1 MAEELDA
8 NRSRG
13 HFYAHC
19 KQVGERALAMENPV
33 IAHHYDAD
41 GLSSGAIVCRA
52 FRLQQKVYEEIT
64 FRQLDDKSIERLAA
78 SDRNV
83 IVVDFGS
90 GQAQRL
96 LAKIPPQKIVIIDH
110 HVLDTPLSERTALGL
125 AEANCELFGLSGATE
140 VCAASTAYFCFSH
153 LNDWLINELALVGI
167 VGDMQDKD
175 VLSPSNQKV
184 VDEGVSTGHIKV
196 EKDLRAFGRVS
207 RTLVSFISFCTEP
220 YLPGLTGND
229 KACALFVN
237 DLGIPLFEDT
247 KGTTDWQ
254 TTEKDGTGTEQV
266 KRQWLHYY
274 DLDSE
279 SRQKLASALI
289 TYAFSHKV
297 KPHAIKAMVGNVYLF
312 PKEEKNIEIY
322 DAYEFSTVLN
332 ACGRHKAEALGMSVC
347 LHEKGALEQARSLVT
362 LHRTQIRSGLLY
374 ARRHVSDFG
383 AFYFLDGRGNI
394 EDAVVGIVCGSFLTS
409 GVVEPNKPILGFSL
423 DPNGNVKISSR
434 GTDALVAKGLDLN
447 VMLRKATEV
456 IGVGGGHNVAA
467 GATLFA
473 DESGENAKRFL
484 LKAKEIIEKQLS
496 QRQV

>member
-1 MAEELDA
+1 MATVEASGNREE
-8 NRSRG
+8 
-13 HFYAHC
+13 FYSHC
-19 KQVGERALAMENPV
+19 KKVGERALSMNSPV
-33 IAHHYDAD
+33 VAHHYDAD
-41 GLSSGAIVCRA
+41 GLSSSAIVCRA
-52 FRLQQKVYEEIT
+52 FRLLQKPCEEIT
-64 FRQLDDKSIERLAA
+64 FRQLDDNAIERLAA
-78 SDRNV
+78 SGRDV
-83 IVVDFGS
+83 IIVDFGS

-110 HVLDTPLSERTALGL
+110 HVLDTPKDERAKLGL

-140 VCAASTAYFCFSH
+140 ACAASTAYFCFSH
-153 LNDWLINELALVGI
+153 LDDWLINELAVVGI

-175 VLSPSNQKV
+175 VLSPTNQRV
-184 VDEGVSTGHIKV
+184 VDEGVATGYVKV

-220 YLPGLTGND
+220 YLPGLSGND

-237 DLGIPLFEDT
+237 DLGIPLFEET

-254 TTEKDGTGTEQV
+254 TTEHDGTGTEQV
-266 KRQWLHYY
+266 KRKWLHYY
-274 DLDSE
+274 DLGFE
-279 SRQKLASALI
+279 QRQKLASALI
-289 TYAFSHKV
+289 NYAYSHKV
-297 KPHAIKAMVGNVYLF
+297 KAHAIKAMVGNVYLF
-312 PKEEKNIEIY
+312 PKEEKSIEIY

-332 ACGRHKAEALGMSVC
+332 ACGRHKAETLGMSVC

-374 ARRHVSDFG
+374 ARKHVSDFG
-383 AFYFLDGRGNI
+383 AFYFLDGRGQV
-394 EDAVVGIVCGSFLTS
+394 EDSVVGIVCGSFLTS
-409 GVVEPNKPILGFSL
+409 GVVDPSKPIIGFSL
-423 DPNGNVKISSR
+423 DPNGNVKISTR

-447 VMLRKATEV
+447 VMLRKATEG

-484 LKAKEIIEKQLS
+484 LKAKEIIECQLKNAD
-496 QRQV
+496 

>member
-1 MAEELDA
+1 MQTENENAREQ
-8 NRSRG
+8 
-13 HFYAHC
+13 FYAHC
-19 KQVGERALAMENPV
+19 KAIGERAISLENPV

-52 FRLQQKVYEEIT
+52 FRLLQKPYEEIT
-64 FRQLDDKSIERLAA
+64 FRQLDEKALERLA
-78 SDRNV
+78 SSGRNI

-90 GQAQRL
+90 GQTQKVL
-96 LAKIPPQKIVIIDH
+96 EKIPAEKLVIIDH
-110 HVLDTPLSERTALGL
+110 HVLDTPKEERAKLGL
-125 AEANCELFGLSGATE
+125 SEANCELFGLSGATE
-140 VCAASTAYFCFSH
+140 ACAASTAYFCFKH
-153 LNDWLINELALVGI
+153 LSDWLINELAVVGI

-184 VDEGVSTGHIKV
+184 VDEGVATGFVKV

-229 KACALFVN
+229 KACALFIN
-237 DLGIPLFEDT
+237 DLGIPLFEDA

-254 TTEKDGTGTEQV
+254 TTEHDGTGTEQV
-266 KRQWLHYY
+266 KRRWLHYY
-274 DLDSE
+274 DLDFE

-289 TYAFSHKV
+289 NYAYSHKV

-332 ACGRHKAEALGMSVC
+332 ACGRHKAESLGMSVC

-383 AFYFLDGRGNI
+383 AFYFLDGRGEV
-394 EDAVVGIVCGSFLTS
+394 EDSVVGIVCGSFLSS
-409 GVVEPNKPILGFSL
+409 GVVDPVKPILGFSL
-423 DPNGNVKISSR
+423 DPSGNIKISAR
-434 GTDALVAKGLDLN
+434 GTDELVKKGLDLN
-447 VMLRKATEV
+447 VMLRKATEG

-484 LKAKEIIEKQLS
+484 LKAKEIIQGQLP
-496 QRQV
+496 R

>member
-1 MAEELDA
+1 MTEESG
-8 NRSRG
+8 NREA
-13 HFYAHC
+13 FYEHC
-19 KQVGERALAMENPV
+19 RQVGERALSMENPV

-52 FRLQQKVYEEIT
+52 FRLLQKPYEEIT
-64 FRQLDDKSIERLAA
+64 FRQLDDKAIERLAA
-78 SDRNV
+78 SGRDV

-90 GQAQRL
+90 GQAQKV
-96 LAKIPPQKIVIIDH
+96 LAKIPPQKVAIIDH
-110 HVLDTPLSERTALGL
+110 HVLDTSKEERPALGL
-125 AEANCELFGLSGATE
+125 AEANCELFGLPGATE
-140 VCAASTAYFCFSH
+140 ACAASTAYFCFKH
-153 LNDWLINELALVGI
+153 LNDWLINELAMVGI

-184 VDEGVSTGHIKV
+184 VDEGVSTGHIRV

-254 TTEKDGTGTEQV
+254 TTEHDGTGTEQV
-266 KRQWLHYY
+266 KRKWLHYY
-274 DLDSE
+274 DLDFE
-279 SRQKLASALI
+279 QRQKIASALI
-289 TYAFSHKV
+289 TYAYSHKV

-347 LHEKGALEQARSLVT
+347 LHEKGALESARSLVT

-374 ARRHVSDFG
+374 ARKHVSDFG

-447 VMLRKATEV
+447 VMLRKATEG

-496 QRQV
+496 QRQA

>member
-1 MAEELDA
+1 MPQENETG
-8 NRSRG
+8 REQ
-13 HFYAHC
+13 FYDHC
-19 KQVGERALAMENPV
+19 RKVGERALSFDNPV

-52 FRLQQKVYEEIT
+52 FRLLSKPYEEIT
-64 FRQLDDKSIERLAA
+64 FRQLDDKAIDRLE
-78 SDRNV
+78 SSGRDI

-96 LAKIPPQKIVIIDH
+96 LSKIPPKKIVIIDH
-110 HVLDTPLSERTALGL
+110 HNIDTSKEERAALQL
-125 AEANCELFGLSGATE
+125 AEANCELFGMSGSTE
-140 VCAASTAYFCFSH
+140 ACAASTAFFCFRH
-153 LNDWLINELALVGI
+153 LNDWLVNELAVVGI

-184 VDEGVSTGHIKV
+184 VDEGVATGYVRV

-229 KACALFVN
+229 KACALFIN
-237 DLGIPLFEDT
+237 DLGIPLFEET

-254 TTEKDGTGTEQV
+254 TTEHDGTGTEQV
-266 KRQWLHYY
+266 RRNWLHYY
-274 DLDSE
+274 DLSFE
-279 SRQKLASALI
+279 QRQKLASALI
-289 TYAFSHKV
+289 NYAYSHKV

-312 PKEEKNIEIY
+312 PREEKNIEIY

-332 ACGRHKAEALGMSVC
+332 ACGRHKAETLGMSVC

-374 ARRHVSDFG
+374 ARKHVSDFG
-383 AFYFLDGRGNI
+383 AFYFLDGRGFV
-394 EDAVVGIVCGSFLTS
+394 EDSVVGIVCGSFLTS
-409 GVVEPNKPILGFSL
+409 GVVDPSKPIIGFSL
-423 DPNGNVKISSR
+423 DPAGNVKISTR
-434 GTDALVAKGLDLN
+434 GTDALVSKGLDLN
-447 VMLRKATEV
+447 VMLRKATEG

-467 GATLFA
+467 GATLF
-473 DESGENAKRFL
+473 ENKTGENAKRFL
-484 LKAKEIIEKQLS
+484 LKAKEIIEKQLGTT
-496 QRQV
+496 